1 MIDFKIK
8 ILLSILSAVVF
19 SFIVLLLAFAMPI
32 HKKHSFTPNYPANE
46 LKQVSQILKKRLS

>member
-19 SFIVLLLAFAMPI
+19 SFIILLLAFALPLYKQTPKQI
-32 HKKHSFTPNYPANE
+32 HPTME
-46 LKQVSQILKKRLS
+46 LKQVSQILKKRLG